1 MGSVRSDTFA
11 TVTAPPA
18 SRTSDSSMTLEVS
31 STVSRSVFAFGS
43 VRDTSSAI
51 VMTDNSTFCPCA
63 RSSTTAKG
71 TETATV
77 DNDPSLPVPAA
88 PALPLLICST
98 MRFWSGV
105 LELAAEPLSLTTV
118 TFPLGVDD
126 VTDPSEDFVASNTD
140 SNAAATTAPSGESS
154 RTVDGSA
161 KSFFKVVE
169 VVVLVI
175 ESVVDDDVVEDT
187 VVDDNVVDD
196 NVVDEEVVDDDVE
209 DVDVEEK
216 VVVLDV
222 VAVVTVLVVLVTVVK
237 VEVVVVDVT
246 VAEAVVVDVTVD
258 EAVVVD
264 VTMVKVVI
272 VDVTVAEAVVVDV
285 TVAEDVVVDVAV
297 AEVLVADVEELVE
310 DKVTV
315 AVCEDEVVPG
325 PVSSTKGR
333 GLKIAFRG
341 NFSQISSPDGM
352 IASMFTSYNTQAMF
366 VPLVSPLG
374 LTLRLNVA
382 VGST

>member
-51 VMTDNSTFCPCA
+51 VMTDSSTFCPCA
-63 RSSTTAKG
+63 RSSTTARG

-77 DNDPSLPVPAA
+77 DNDPSLPVPTA
-88 PALPLLICST
+88 PALPLLICNT
-98 MRFWSGV
+98 MRWSGV
-105 LELAAEPLSLTTV
+105 LELAAEPEPVSLTTV
-118 TFPLGVDD
+118 TFPVGVDV
-126 VTDPSEDFVASNTD
+126 VTAPSEDFVASNTD

-169 VVVLVI
+169 LVVLVI

-196 NVVDEEVVDDDVE
+196 NVVDEEVVEDDVE
-209 DVDVEEK
+209 DVDVEEN

-237 VEVVVVDVT
+237 LVVVDVTVAEAIVVDVTVDEAVVVDVTMVQVVVVDVT
-246 VAEAVVVDVTVD
+246 VAEAVVVDVTVA
-258 EAVVVD
+258 EVV
-264 VTMVKVVI
+264 
-272 VDVTVAEAVVVDV
+272 
-285 TVAEDVVVDVAV
+285 V
-297 AEVLVADVEELVE
+297 AEVVVPDVEVLVE
-310 DKVTV
+310 EKVKV
-315 AVCEDEVVPG
+315 AVCEYEVVPGPG
-325 PVSSTKGR
+325 PVSSTKGPR
-333 GLKIAFRG
+333 GLKMAFCG
-341 NFSQISSPDGM
+341 NFSQISSPDRM
-352 IASMFTSYNTQAMF
+352 IASMFTSYSTQDMF

-374 LTLRLNVA
+374 LTLRLNRA